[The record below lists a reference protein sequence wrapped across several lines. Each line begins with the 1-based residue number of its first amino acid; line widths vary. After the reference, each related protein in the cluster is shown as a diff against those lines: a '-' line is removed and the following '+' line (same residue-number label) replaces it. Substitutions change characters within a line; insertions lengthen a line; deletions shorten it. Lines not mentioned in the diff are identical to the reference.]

1 MLLIMKCLGAGLPT
15 RYGAEPLLGFRKKM
29 ERGGVIH
36 NERIINM
43 LVPFLP
49 TEYGSNSLA
58 AGVFTVPVWQSEV

>member
-1 MLLIMKCLGAGLPT
+1 
-15 RYGAEPLLGFRKKM
+15 M
-29 ERGGVIH
+29 EGGGVIH